1 MEEQE
6 VSPYRGA
13 PFPKKWRRKHP
24 RSKNGC
30 LTCRTKRKKC
40 DEVKPICTAC
50 ERSQQDCTWPRTE
63 EKQQPDMQLSV
74 NTTRASSSN
83 PPQNVSLTAYGVP
96 SVQSGLRAVA
106 TSSLRAAPAYGNI
119 AYLSDNSRRLYQHYV
134 SVTAE
139 MLTRGP
145 SLDGNPFIQYL
156 LPLASHDA
164 LVLNCVLAIGGAHV
178 VVNDTSSSHKGA
190 RGLEVAARSHYANV
204 LSGIQK
210 LLYYRTGQTI
220 YAPEADITPPTPS
233 RVLLILLLLCVF
245 DHVQGSSR
253 SSIYHHLKASQEYIK
268 LLTSDSNA
276 PDELRNLRGFIL
288 ELYTYHT
295 IKLAITPR
303 SLTSNEFVEIDP
315 SVHSL
320 DVLDGYKSQGYLLGF
335 GKQLFELVPR
345 VSKLVEARRNEE
357 QQNPKRPTALSK
369 EYDFLLQKLHSVD
382 EAGDESNGLRP
393 YKERAGATMIYQN
406 ALIVY
411 LKSAFQRNM
420 LADPELMF
428 EIDER
433 IDQMMPNFYNL
444 FVSESPYRR
453 MLLWPGVIMGS
464 CARSEKHI
472 SGFRAGFKARASG
485 TPGAVKIGARVV
497 ELLWNDPDPRAFG
510 PREQR
515 EEWYRTSTFELQF
528 N

>member
-1 MEEQE
+1 MEEQD

-50 ERSQQDCTWPRTE
+50 ERSQQDCTWQRTE

-74 NTTRASSSN
+74 NTTQASNSN

-96 SVQSGLRAVA
+96 SVQSGLRAAA
-106 TSSLRAAPAYGNI
+106 TSSLRAAPAYGNL
-119 AYLSDNSRRLYQHYV
+119 AYLSDNSRRLYQHYI

-178 VVNDTSSSHKGA
+178 VVNDTSSSHKGT
-190 RGLEVAARSHYANV
+190 RGLEVAARSHYAKCY
-204 LSGIQK
+204 LEYRSFCTIELDRQSMHQK
-210 LLYYRTGQTI
+210 LTQLHQLLPVSCLFYCSSAYLMTI
-220 YAPEADITPPTPS
+220 Q
-233 RVLLILLLLCVF
+233 
-245 DHVQGSSR
+245 HVQGSSR
-253 SSIYHHLKASQEYIK
+253 RSIYHHLKASKEYIK
-268 LLTSDSNA
+268 PLTNDPNA

-295 IKLAITPR
+295 MKLAITPR
-303 SLTSNEFVEIDP
+303 SLTSSEFVEIDP
-315 SVHSL
+315 SVQSL
-320 DVLDGYKSQGYLLGF
+320 DVLDGYKSRGYLLGF
-335 GKQLFELVPR
+335 GKQLFELVP
-345 VSKLVEARRNEE
+345 
-357 QQNPKRPTALSK
+357 KR
-369 EYDFLLQKLHSVD
+369 LHSVD
-382 EAGDESNGLRP
+382 EAGDDSNGLRP

-428 EIDER
+428 EVEER

-464 CARSEKHI
+464 CARSDKHI
-472 SGFRAGFKARASG
+472 AGFQAGFKARASG
-485 TPGAVKIGARVV
+485 TPGAVKTGARIV
-497 ELLWNDPDPRAFG
+497 ELLWNDPDPQAFG
-510 PREQR
+510 PRGLS
-515 EEWYRTSTFELQF
+515 YIMTKHDISCSLC
-528 N
+528 

>member
-6 VSPYRGA
+6 VSPIRGA

-30 LTCRTKRKKC
+30 LTCRAKRKKC

-74 NTTRASSSN
+74 STTQASSPN
-83 PPQNVSLTAYGVP
+83 PPQNVSLTAYCVP
-96 SVQSGLRAVA
+96 RVQSGSRAAA
-106 TSSLRAAPAYGNI
+106 TSSLRAAPAYGNL
-119 AYLSDNSRRLYQHYV
+119 AYLSDNSRRLYQHYI

-178 VVNDTSSSHKGA
+178 VINDTSSSHKGA
-190 RGLEVAARSHYANV
+190 CGLEVAARSHYANV

-210 LLYYRTGQTI
+210 LLYYRAGQTI

-268 LLTSDSNA
+268 LLTSDLNA
-276 PDELRNLRGFIL
+276 LDELRSLKGFIL

-320 DVLDGYKSQGYLLGF
+320 DVLDGYRSRGYLLGF

-345 VSKLVEARRNEE
+345 VSKLVEARRKEE

-369 EYDFLLQKLHSVD
+369 EYESLLQKLHSVD

-428 EIDER
+428 EIEER

-464 CARSEKHI
+464 CARSEKHVA
-472 SGFRAGFKARASG
+472 GFRTGFKARASG
-485 TPGAVKIGARVV
+485 TPGAVKTGARIV

-510 PREQR
+510 PRGL
-515 EEWYRTSTFELQF
+515 SFIMAKHGISCSLC
-528 N
+528 

>member
-6 VSPYRGA
+6 VFPYRGA

-96 SVQSGLRAVA
+96 SVQSGLRAAA
-106 TSSLRAAPAYGNI
+106 TSSLRAAPAYGNL
-119 AYLSDNSRRLYQHYV
+119 AYLSDNSRRLYQHYI

-288 ELYTYHT
+288 ELYAYHT

-335 GKQLFELVPR
+335 GKQIFELVPR

-369 EYDFLLQKLHSVD
+369 EYDSLLQKLHSVD

-428 EIDER
+428 EIEER
-433 IDQMMPNFYNL
+433 IDQIMPNFYNL

-464 CARSEKHI
+464 CARSEKHVA
-472 SGFRAGFKARASG
+472 GFRAGFKARASG
-485 TPGAVKIGARVV
+485 TPGAVKTGARIV

-510 PREQR
+510 PRGLSFIM
-515 EEWYRTSTFELQF
+515 TKHGISCSLC
-528 N
+528 

>member
-96 SVQSGLRAVA
+96 SVQSGLRAAA
-106 TSSLRAAPAYGNI
+106 TSSLRAAPAYGNL

-245 DHVQGSSR
+245 DVS
-253 SSIYHHLKASQEYIK
+253 
-268 LLTSDSNA
+268 
-276 PDELRNLRGFIL
+276 
-288 ELYTYHT
+288 
-295 IKLAITPR
+295 
-303 SLTSNEFVEIDP
+303 EI
-315 SVHSL
+315 
-320 DVLDGYKSQGYLLGF
+320 G
-335 GKQLFELVPR
+335 R
-345 VSKLVEARRNEE
+345 
-357 QQNPKRPTALSK
+357 
-369 EYDFLLQKLHSVD
+369 
-382 EAGDESNGLRP
+382 
-393 YKERAGATMIYQN
+393 
-406 ALIVY
+406 ALI
-411 LKSAFQRNM
+411 
-420 LADPELMF
+420 P
-428 EIDER
+428 
-433 IDQMMPNFYNL
+433 
-444 FVSESPYRR
+444 
-453 MLLWPGVIMGS
+453 
-464 CARSEKHI
+464 KH
-472 SGFRAGFKARASG
+472 
-485 TPGAVKIGARVV
+485 
-497 ELLWNDPDPRAFG
+497 
-510 PREQR
+510 
-515 EEWYRTSTFELQF
+515 
-528 N
+528 